1 MGSVSQELR
10 ETTSENMQR
19 SSDLG
24 EMSRSQETE
33 MSVMSLEREMEVMG
47 ITARERVLG
56 YPNMLDI
63 IFSYLDPP
71 SVKSV
76 RLVSTLWRSV
86 SESPKFWTKWR
97 LSVDEYNVSQVMQS
111 WIIQL
116 VPVIEFKE
124 KIYLSHDQVA
134 GMVEQLFRALVAGEL
149 SQAEETPGQH
159 L

>member
-1 MGSVSQELR
+1 MHAQRVWGLGQIVGSVSQELG

-76 RLVSTLWRSV
+76 RLVST
-86 SESPKFWTKWR
+86 
-97 LSVDEYNVSQVMQS
+97 
-111 WIIQL
+111 
-116 VPVIEFKE
+116 
-124 KIYLSHDQVA
+124 
-134 GMVEQLFRALVAGEL
+134 
-149 SQAEETPGQH
+149 
-159 L
+159 